1 MKVLLR
7 FFVGL
12 LMGISLSGSAQAV
25 MEVVATTP
33 DIGAIAQAVGGDKVH
48 VTSLARGTEDPHFVD
63 AKPSFARILNKADV
77 LIEGGAELEI
87 GWLPPL
93 VDNARNRKIVR
104 GGDGRIDASEGISLL
119 EVPAKLDRSEG
130 DVHAMGNPHYLLSP
144 QNGKIV
150 AKNLAAKF
158 AKLDPA
164 NAATYEQNAQK
175 FLAALDAKL
184 SEWSTLLKP
193 VQGVKVVAYHK
204 SFEYFAQSF
213 GIKVVGYIEPKP
225 GIEPSPTHINALI
238 PKMKEEGAKL
248 IIMEPNRPK
257 KTPEYVGSVIGAKVV
272 LLPLLVGG
280 NGEATDYIKLL
291 DYDVKAVVA
300 ALK

>member
-1 MKVLLR
+1 MKNLLT
-7 FFVGL
+7 V
-12 LMGISLSGSAQAV
+12 LMGLAMSGILSANAA

-33 DIGAIAQAVGGDKVH
+33 DLGAIAQAVGGDKIH

-63 AKPSFARILNKADV
+63 AKPSFARVLNKADV

-104 GGDGRIDASEGISLL
+104 GAEGRIDASEGIALL
-119 EVPAKLDRSEG
+119 EIPQKLDRSEG
-130 DVHAMGNPHYLLSP
+130 DVHAVGNPHYSLSP
-144 QNGKIV
+144 QNGKII
-150 AKNLAAKF
+150 AQHLAEKF

-164 NAATYEQNAQK
+164 NAAVYAQNAK
-175 FLAALDAKL
+175 AFLAALEAKMA
-184 SEWSTLLKP
+184 EWAALLKP

-238 PKMKEEGAKL
+238 PKMKEEGVRL
-248 IIMEPNRPK
+248 IIMEPNRPR
-257 KTPEYVGSVIGAKVV
+257 KTPDYVAKNLGVKVV

-280 NGEATDYIKLL
+280 NSETTDYLKLI
-291 DYDVKAVVA
+291 DYDVKAVVQ

>member
-1 MKVLLR
+1 MKNLLTILMSLA
-7 FFVGL
+7 VG
-12 LMGISLSGSAQAV
+12 GIMSAHAAL
-25 MEVVATTP
+25 EVVATTP
-33 DIGAIAQAVGGDKVH
+33 DLGAIAQAVGGDKIH

-63 AKPSFARILNKADV
+63 AKPSFARVLNKADV

-104 GGDGRIDASEGISLL
+104 GAEGRIDASEGISLL
-119 EVPAKLDRSEG
+119 EVPQKLDRSEG
-130 DVHAMGNPHYLLSP
+130 DVHAVGNPHYTLSP
-144 QNGKIV
+144 QNGKII
-150 AKNLAAKF
+150 AQHLAEKL

-164 NAATYEQNAQK
+164 NAAAYAQNSKA
-175 FLAALDAKL
+175 FVAALDAKVA
-184 SEWSTLLKP
+184 EWTALLKP
-193 VQGVKVVAYHK
+193 VQDVKVVAYHK

-213 GIKVVGYIEPKP
+213 GLNVVGYIEPKP

-238 PKMKEEGAKL
+238 PKMKAEGVKL
-248 IIMEPNRPK
+248 IIMEPNRPR
-257 KTPEYVGSVIGAKVV
+257 KTPDYVANVIGAKVV

-280 NGEATDYIKLL
+280 NSEATDYLKLI
-291 DYDVKAVVA
+291 DYDVKAVVQ

>member
-1 MKVLLR
+1 MKTLLTIA
-7 FFVGL
+7 V
-12 LMGISLSGSAQAV
+12 SLAAGALISAQAAL
-25 MEVVATTP
+25 EVVATTP
-33 DIGAIAQAVGGDKVH
+33 DLGAIALAVGGAKVH

-77 LIEGGAELEI
+77 LIDGGAELEI

-104 GGDGRIDASEGISLL
+104 GAEGRIDASEGVSLL
-119 EVPAKLDRSEG
+119 EIPQKLDRSEG
-130 DVHAMGNPHYLLSP
+130 DVHAAGNPHYLLSP

-150 AKNLAAKF
+150 AQRLAGKL

-164 NAATYEQNAQK
+164 NAAAYAQNSKA
-175 FLAALDAKL
+175 FIAALDTKIT
-184 SEWSTLLKP
+184 EWTALLKP

-213 GIKVVGYIEPKP
+213 GLKVVGYIEPKP

-248 IIMEPNRPK
+248 VIMEPNRPR
-257 KTPEYVGSVIGAKVV
+257 KTPDYVAGALGAKVV

-280 NGEATDYIKLL
+280 NSEASDYLKLL
-291 DYDVKAVVA
+291 DYDVKAVVQ

>member
-1 MKVLLR
+1 MKNLLTI
-7 FFVGL
+7 
-12 LMGISLSGSAQAV
+12 LMSLAGSSVISAYAAL
-25 MEVVATTP
+25 EVVATTP
-33 DIGAIAQAVGGDKVH
+33 DLGAIAQAVGGDKVH

-63 AKPSFARILNKADV
+63 AKPSFARVLNKADV

-104 GGDGRIDASEGISLL
+104 GAEGRIDASEGILLL
-119 EVPAKLDRSEG
+119 EVPQKLDRSEG
-130 DVHAMGNPHYLLSP
+130 DVHAVGNPHYSLNP
-144 QNGKIV
+144 QNGKII
-150 AKNLAAKF
+150 AQHLAEKL

-164 NAATYEQNAQK
+164 NAAAYAQNSKA
-175 FLAALDAKL
+175 FVAALDAKVA
-184 SEWSTLLKP
+184 EWTALLKP

-213 GIKVVGYIEPKP
+213 GLNVVGYIEPKP
-225 GIEPSPTHINALI
+225 GIEPSPTHINALV
-238 PKMKEEGAKL
+238 PKMKAEGVKL
-248 IIMEPNRPK
+248 IIMEPNRPR
-257 KTPEYVGSVIGAKVV
+257 KTPDYVANAIGAKVV

-280 NGEATDYIKLL
+280 NPEATDYLKLI
-291 DYDVKAVVA
+291 DYDVKAVVQ